1 MSKHV
6 IGDKIR
12 AMEQG
17 FYRNKRLVIK
27 YCPQIQVDGK
37 FLVISDRSTE
47 SGIAEYDTREEAH
60 ERARKARDEAKA
72 FHMGGEGADTE

>member
-6 IGDKIR
+6 IGDKVR
-12 AMEQG
+12 AKEQG
-17 FYRNKRLVIK
+17 FWRKDKFVTV

-37 FLVISDRSTE
+37 FLMISDKSTE
-47 SGIAEYDTREEAH
+47 SGIAECDTREEAR

-72 FHMGGEGADTE
+72 FHGGEGADTE